1 MAGKKIVVIRDRTAT
16 KEQFDRFLFLE
27 KEYGAQVVF
36 VDDRLEL
43 TNEEFTQMF
52 LTMEREGPDAVA
64 RNERLCEEMRDAELV
79 ISLISPIPTEA
90 VNAAEKLEA
99 VCILR
104 SGVENIGL
112 PNARARGLRVINAP
126 GRLAVPVSEYTIGLM
141 LAEMR
146 NIARTHVNIHEK
158 HRFDHDYPNQQY
170 SNTLRGRKV
179 GIVGC
184 GLVGANVA
192 RLASAF
198 GAQILVYD
206 PYAKAEK
213 LEALGYQV
221 LGLHE
226 LCEQA
231 DVVTVH
237 YRLTKETEKLIDRTC
252 FEKMRPNCFF
262 INTARAG
269 LVDEDA
275 LIDALQNR
283 KIAGAALD
291 VFHQEP
297 LPEGHPFLTLDN
309 VTLSA
314 HLAGTCADI
323 FGLTFSIMEAELRSY
338 METGVW
344 HNVVR

>member
-1 MAGKKIVVIRDRTAT
+1 MSEKKIVVIRDRTAT

-27 KEYGAQVVF
+27 REYGAKVVF

-52 LTMEREGPDAVA
+52 LTMEREGPDAIA
-64 RNERLCEEMRDAELV
+64 RNERLCEEMRDADMV

-104 SGVENIGL
+104 SGVENINL
-112 PNARARGLRVINAP
+112 SNAKARGLRVINAP

-146 NIARTHVNIHEK
+146 NIARTHVNIQEK
-158 HRFDHDYPNQQY
+158 HRFDHDFPNQKY

-192 RLASAF
+192 CLAAAF

-206 PYAKAEK
+206 PYANT
-213 LEALGYQV
+213 EALHRLGYQTME
-221 LGLHE
+221 LHE
-226 LCEQA
+226 LCAQA

-237 YRLTKETEKLIDRTC
+237 YRLTKETENLIDRTC
-252 FEKMRPNCFF
+252 FDKMRPNCFF

-269 LVDEDA
+269 LVDENA
-275 LIDALQNR
+275 LVEALQNK

-291 VFHQEP
+291 VFRSEP
-297 LPEGHPFLTLDN
+297 LPEGHPFFSLDN
-309 VTLSA
+309 VTLSG

-323 FGLTFSIMEAELRSY
+323 FGLTFSIMETELRSY

-344 HNVVR
+344 HNVVN